1 MKQPFKLLLQML
13 LVELQ
18 VDLRAINQISLQKK
32 CNLRLNRRSNVPIFD
47 KNSCIICKIPGGK
60 MHKVEFL
67 QTGQNMLKVAEKLED
82 KSFYLRLNAI
92 LNAADAVVNDARYHL
107 KCCVKMQRLIDPKKD
122 LQELDGF
129 KHVACDI

>member
-1 MKQPFKLLLQML
+1 M
-13 LVELQ
+13 
-18 VDLRAINQISLQKK
+18 
-32 CNLRLNRRSNVPIFD
+32 
-47 KNSCIICKIPGGK
+47 ICQIPGGK
-60 MHKVEFL
+60 MNKVEFL

-107 KCCVKMQRLIDPKKD
+107 KCWVKMQRLIDPKKD
-122 LQELDGF
+122 LQELDDF